1 MEAIA
6 FAGWGSPIGLGFLFI
21 GFGFF
26 SAGGGMGSSSGVS
39 IGLGDQRSS
48 SLIRSQFRLDNTRV
62 DRSRAMSC
70 WR

>member
-26 SAGGGMGSSSGVS
+26 SAGGGVFFW
-39 IGLGDQRSS
+39 GLYWLRRS
-48 SLIRSQFRLDNTRV
+48 
-62 DRSRAMSC
+62 AK
-70 WR
+70 